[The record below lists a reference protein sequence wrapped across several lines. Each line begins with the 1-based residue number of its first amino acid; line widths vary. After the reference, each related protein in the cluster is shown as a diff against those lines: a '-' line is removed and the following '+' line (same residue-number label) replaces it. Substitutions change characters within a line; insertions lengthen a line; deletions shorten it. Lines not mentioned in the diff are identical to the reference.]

1 MVLQKDTSRERA
13 VKAGYTSYKP
23 SHLNE
28 NKGPDITV
36 SAEGP
41 YATPWRALVIGGD
54 ETELMEN
61 APLVMN
67 LNEEPDEETYKFSE
81 WVEPGSCLRAASG
94 LNTTAIKNVLLDT
107 EWYGPEYDVNC
118 DPRLDPKK
126 LDPNVESDKILLDKY
141 FSTEGGYDGQGE
153 GVFNTRGVGFDVYR
167 DLGTAGSFNT
177 NVDIPEISSYA
188 NERNV
193 GIILYVNSVYFPD
206 SSVPAQDKGK
216 MYEYVTIAR
225 KSREGEWY
233 VGSLS
238 AVAPPR
244 SRGIKRPQ
252 ARSSVK
258 M

>member
-1 MVLQKDTSRERA
+1 
-13 VKAGYTSYKP
+13 
-23 SHLNE
+23 
-28 NKGPDITV
+28 
-36 SAEGP
+36 
-41 YATPWRALVIGGD
+41 
-54 ETELMEN
+54 
-61 APLVMN
+61 MN
-67 LNEEPDEETYKFSE
+67 LNEEPDEETYKFLE